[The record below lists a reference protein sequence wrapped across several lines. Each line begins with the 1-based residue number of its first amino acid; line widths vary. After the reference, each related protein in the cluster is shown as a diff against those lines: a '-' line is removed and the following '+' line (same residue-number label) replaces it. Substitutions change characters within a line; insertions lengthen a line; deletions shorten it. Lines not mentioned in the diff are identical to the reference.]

1 MLRRLT
7 RHPLTQA
14 LLARLLVAY
23 LAGVGMTTRWR
34 IVGAEN
40 LPPAIGTRAEPLGAI
55 VTFWHERL
63 AVMPIGWRHM
73 RCAMPDLGDIVPQ
86 VLVSRHRDGR
96 LIGAVAGR
104 FALDMVHASSSRGGA
119 AGLLTLVR
127 VLAARRVVAITP
139 DGPRGPRRRAAPG
152 VAQLAALS
160 GRPVLPFGMAT
171 SRARLL
177 RSWDRMMIP
186 LPFGRGVVVIGAPLH
201 VPRGGEAAALA
212 GIEAALSEACDRADA
227 LAGGHALAAAGR
239 AVKAGGGA
247 AAGTG

>member
-14 LLARLLVAY
+14 LVARLLAGY
-23 LAGVGMTTRWR
+23 LACVGLTTRWQV
-34 IVGAEN
+34 IGAEN
-40 LPPAIGTRAEPLGAI
+40 LPPAIGSGAARQGAI

-73 RCAMPDLGDIVPQ
+73 RRAMPDLTDIIPQ

-104 FALDMVHASSSRGGA
+104 FALAMVHASSSRGGA
-119 AGLLTLVR
+119 AGLLALAR
-127 VLAARRVVAITP
+127 ILAAHRVVAITP

-177 RSWDRMMIP
+177 ASWDRMMIP
-186 LPFGRGVVVIGAPLH
+186 LPFGRGVVVIGAPIH
-201 VPRGGEAAALA
+201 VARGEEAAALP
-212 GIEAALSEACDRADA
+212 GIEAALSEVCDRADA
-227 LAGGHALAAAGR
+227 LAGGRARSGAGR
-239 AVKAGGGA
+239 AVA
-247 AAGTG
+247 A